1 MALALAIKETGIG
14 HQSLSFPIET
24 AALRPTAM
32 ELSVNVSYF
41 SRTDISI
48 NIYKHISDTDFDW
61 LSGLR
66 SQAERRHR

>member
-48 NIYKHISDTDFDW
+48 NMDFDW